1 MNRRFAIPALACLL
15 AALAGVMSTST
26 HAQAYPSKTVR
37 IIVPYTGG
45 SSDVM
50 ARAIAPRL
58 QDAFKQTFIVE
69 NRPGANAVIGTD
81 LVAKAP
87 PDGYTL
93 LVVLTTHVIS
103 PSLMQTPFDPLKD
116 FVPVAGISVAEL
128 GLAVNNAV
136 PATTLQEFIAH
147 VKSLPQPLPY
157 AATQLGGNQHLA
169 GELFTLITG
178 AKMQVIPYKG
188 GGDAMA
194 ALLGGHVQM
203 YFGSM
208 SSLTP
213 VIKSGKIRGLA
224 VTGNKRHP
232 DFPDMPTFTEAGVPG
247 FEIRLWYA
255 LLAPAGT
262 PREIVNRLSEQ
273 VIATVNQPDFRA
285 TLAKQGTDPMPLNSE
300 QLGAFLRTEHARYA
314 DIIKRANV
322 KVDP

>member
-1 MNRRFAIPALACLL
+1 MNRRFAIPALAYLL
-15 AALAGVMSTST
+15 AAVAGVISTSA
-26 HAQAYPSKTVR
+26 HAQAYPSKPVR

-50 ARAIAPRL
+50 ARAIAPKL
-58 QDAFKQTFIVE
+58 QDAFKQPFIVE

-87 PDGYTL
+87 PDGHTL

-116 FVPVAGISVAEL
+116 FAPVAGISVAEL

-136 PATTLQEFIAH
+136 PANTLQEFIAYA
-147 VKSLPQPLPY
+147 KSLPQPLPY

-285 TLAKQGTDPMPLNSE
+285 TLAKQGTEPMPLNSGE
-300 QLGAFLRTEHARYA
+300 LGAFLRTEHARYA

>member
-1 MNRRFAIPALACLL
+1 MSRRSAIQVFAYLL
-15 AALAGVMSTST
+15 AGLTGLSSTI
-26 HAQAYPSKTVR
+26 AQAQTYPSKAVR

-58 QDAFKQTFIVE
+58 AEALKQPFIVE
-69 NRPGANAVIGTD
+69 NRPGANAIIGTD

-87 PDGYTL
+87 PDGHTL

-103 PSLMQTPFDPLKD
+103 PSLMNTPYDPLKD
-116 FVPVAGISVAEL
+116 FAPVAGISVAEL
-128 GLAVNNAV
+128 GMAVNNAV
-136 PATTLQEFIAH
+136 PAKTLQEFIAH

-169 GELFTLITG
+169 GELFTLLTG

-213 VIKSGKIRGLA
+213 VLKAGKVRGLA

-232 DFPDMPTFTEAGVPG
+232 DFPDMPTFTEGGVPG

-262 PREIVNRLSEQ
+262 PREIVNQLAQ
-273 VIATVNQPDFRA
+273 HVIATVNQPDFRA
-285 TLAKQGTDPMPLNSE
+285 TLVKQGTDPMPLNPDE
-300 QLGAFLRTEHARYA
+300 LGAYLRAEQARYA

>member
-1 MNRRFAIPALACLL
+1 
-15 AALAGVMSTST
+15 MSTST

-58 QDAFKQTFIVE
+58 QEAFKQTFIVE
-69 NRPGANAVIGTD
+69 NRPGANAVIGTE

-116 FVPVAGISVAEL
+116 FAPVAGISIAEL
-128 GLAVNNAV
+128 GIAVNNAV

-213 VIKSGKIRGLA
+213 VLKAGKVRGSRSPATSAIPIFPTCQPLPKPACRGSRSASGTRCS
-224 VTGNKRHP
+224 R
-232 DFPDMPTFTEAGVPG
+232 
-247 FEIRLWYA
+247 R
-255 LLAPAGT
+255 PA
-262 PREIVNRLSEQ
+262 R
-273 VIATVNQPDFRA
+273 RA
-285 TLAKQGTDPMPLNSE
+285 RS
-300 QLGAFLRTEHARYA
+300 
-314 DIIKRANV
+314 
-322 KVDP
+322 

>member
-1 MNRRFAIPALACLL
+1 MIRTSLFLL
-15 AALAGVMSTST
+15 AAAFSAAL
-26 HAQAYPSKTVR
+26 HAQAYPSKPVR
-37 IIVPYTGG
+37 IVVPYQSG

-58 QDAFKQTFIVE
+58 SDALKQPVLIE

-87 PDGYTL
+87 PDGYTFL
-93 LVVLTTHVIS
+93 MVLTTHVIS

-116 FVPVAGISVAEL
+116 FQPVAAISVAEL
-128 GLAVNNAV
+128 GIGVNNAV
-136 PATTLQEFIAH
+136 PANTLQEFIAYT
-147 VKSLPQPLPY
+147 KAQPKPVPY

-169 GELFTLITG
+169 GELLTLITG
-178 AKMQVIPYKG
+178 AKLQVIPYKG

-194 ALLGGHVQM
+194 AVLGGHVAM

-208 SSLTP
+208 SSMTP
-213 VIKSGKIRGLA
+213 VFKSGKLRGLA

-232 DFPDMPTFTEAGVPG
+232 DFPSMPTFAEAGVPG
-247 FEIRLWYA
+247 FEIRLWYG

-262 PREIVNRLSEQ
+262 PRDIVNRVSDNVL
-273 VIATVNQPDFRA
+273 ATVAQPDFQA
-285 TLAKQGTDPMPLNSE
+285 TLAKQGTDPMPMNPD
-300 QLGAFLRTEHARYA
+300 QFAAFLRTEHARYL

-322 KVDP
+322 KIEQ